1 MTEFIFYIIGYII
14 VAVFYYVV
22 NTTKWGYK
30 IATGWFENYE
40 EHSKAY
46 WVYASLKVGFF
57 SWFAISFIII
67 FALGM
72 GVYMLDK
79 YIKSKIDK

>member
-46 WVYASLKVGFF
+46 WVYASLKAGFF
-57 SWFAISFIII
+57 SWLAILFIIA
-67 FALGM
+67 FALVM

>member
-14 VAVFYYVV
+14 VAAFYYIV
-22 NTTKWGYK
+22 NTTKWGYE

-57 SWFAISFIII
+57 SWFAILSIIM
-67 FALGM
+67 FVLCM
-72 GVYMLDK
+72 GGDMLDK